1 MVASTMVLVW
11 SLSSLL
17 ITHRLLRQEP
27 ASTSQE
33 PGDSSSQEADT
44 SHHTQGGRRRQVV
57 RGWWD
62 FRGELLQVRSIFTV
76 SADCKQKKSYLR
88 HLLQVGNIDR
98 EGSEGFS
105 AAETELEMRVG
116 VGRHDSSL
124 TNIIYDQVSTVCRY
138 SGSIASSRQLRTM
151 ERRY

>member
-17 ITHRLLRQEP
+17 LTHRLLSQEP

-33 PGDSSSQEADT
+33 LGDSSSQEADT

-62 FRGELLQVRSIFTV
+62 FRGELLQVSRV
-76 SADCKQKKSYLR
+76 WDVL
-88 HLLQVGNIDR
+88 GNHWR
-98 EGSEGFS
+98 LC
-105 AAETELEMRVG
+105 TR
-116 VGRHDSSL
+116 
-124 TNIIYDQVSTVCRY
+124 
-138 SGSIASSRQLRTM
+138 
-151 ERRY
+151 